1 MPSHGATRRKSGL
14 MDTIFDLQR
23 WLYAGAV
30 AALNSLQTAGLTAV
44 PGLVAAAFGFGMLH
58 ALLPGHGKAVLT
70 SYYAGDGQWRGAL
83 LSTSVLIVTHVGSA
97 IVIVLGGFAI
107 LQRTIGS
114 AGRAPALELASN
126 LLIMLVGFLLLWRA
140 VKTHTHDHDQSSV
153 PLAFVTG
160 LVPCPLTTF
169 IMTYAVVNGLVGAGL
184 ILSGTFATGM
194 FVTVVSFPLAAIILR
209 TKLVPF
215 LARTQSLRIRI
226 GRSLEVAAAI
236 AIVAIGL
243 LPILQRYA

>member
-1 MPSHGATRRKSGL
+1 

-44 PGLVAAAFGFGMLH
+44 PGLIAAAFGFGMLH

-97 IVIVLGGFAI
+97 IVIVLGGFAV

-126 LLIMLVGFLLLWRA
+126 LLIMLVGFWLLRRA

-184 ILSGTFATGM
+184 ILSGMFATGM

-215 LARTQSLRIRI
+215 LARTQSLRIRV
-226 GRSLEVAAAI
+226 GRTLEIAAAI